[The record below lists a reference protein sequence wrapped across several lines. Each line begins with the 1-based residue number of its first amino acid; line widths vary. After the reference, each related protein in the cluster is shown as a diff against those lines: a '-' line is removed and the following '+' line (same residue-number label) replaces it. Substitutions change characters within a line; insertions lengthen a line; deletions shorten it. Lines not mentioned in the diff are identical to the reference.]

1 MPRIIYIHVPKCGG
15 SSFGAAL
22 RLRYCLS
29 QAVIDLDP
37 GDPTAPAGPRM
48 RADYERR
55 RAQLHRLVARGTR
68 MISGHVQYDPML
80 HDGAGKDYAFVTLL
94 RDPVARFVS
103 HYNYLQRRHP
113 SPKRPT
119 SLADFLETA
128 DAMRLAS
135 QYLFYFAG
143 QSLQP
148 GQNPAPLIA
157 RAITALERFDVVGDL
172 NQPHVF
178 AERLQRY
185 TGHSVPL
192 WRRNVAP
199 VPMEIPRDLRPRIE
213 ALCAADIAVYRAAR
227 DTRIAA

>member
-15 SSFGAAL
+15 SSFGTAL

-80 HDGAGKDYAFVTLL
+80 HDGAAKDYAFVTLL

-113 SPKRPT
+113 SPSRPT
-119 SLADFLETA
+119 SLADFLDTP

-143 QSLQP
+143 RSLQP

-172 NQPHVF
+172 SQPHVF
-178 AERLQRY
+178 AKRLQRY
-185 TGHSVPL
+185 TGHCVPL

-199 VPMEIPRDLRPRIE
+199 VPTEIPRDLRPRIE

-227 DTRIAA
+227 DKRIAA

>member
-29 QAVIDLDP
+29 QTVIDLDP
-37 GDPTAPAGPRM
+37 GDPTTPAGPRM
-48 RADYERR
+48 GADYERR

-80 HDGAGKDYAFVTLL
+80 HDGAAKNYAFVTLL

-113 SPKRPT
+113 SPSRPT
-119 SLADFLETA
+119 SLADFLDTP

-172 NQPHVF
+172 SQPHVF
-178 AERLQRY
+178 AKRLQRY
-185 TGHSVPL
+185 TGQCVPL

-199 VPMEIPRDLRPRIE
+199 VPTEIPRDLRPRIE
-213 ALCAADIAVYRAAR
+213 ALCAADITVYRAAR